1 MTLHDCLCSSARRAA
16 RVLTA
21 RYEAAL
27 RPHSLTVPQF
37 ELLALLHGQ
46 PCNGRSIAHAIG
58 IDAATASRNLQ
69 SMLQRKLVCATKDLE
84 DARQRLYSLTPSGR
98 TLLRKALPDWNAVQ
112 RSTAELLP
120 PATLATLHALA
131 DTPS

>member
-84 DARQRLYSLTPSGR
+84 DARQRLYSLTPLGR
-98 TLLRKALPDWNAVQ
+98 IVFSNALPNWHAVQ
-112 RSTAELLP
+112 QRTAELLP
-120 PATLATLHALA
+120 RDTLAALHALA
-131 DTPS
+131 DIPG